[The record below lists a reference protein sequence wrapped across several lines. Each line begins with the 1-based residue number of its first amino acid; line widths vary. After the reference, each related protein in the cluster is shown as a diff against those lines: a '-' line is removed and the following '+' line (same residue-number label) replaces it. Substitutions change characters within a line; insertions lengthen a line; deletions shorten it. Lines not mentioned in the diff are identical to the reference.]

1 MTLEGTRLTQT
12 ALAKALGVSQ
22 PSVSK
27 AVSEGRLTPGPDGR
41 FILSEAVDEWFSKTD
56 MTRSRAVRPSRQ
68 AEGAQTQAR
77 RALETVDFAL
87 EPSESDEPA
96 ERDDGALRPD
106 EIRRRLKAGEAMTFA
121 EARTAN
127 EILKARQADIK
138 LDELEGRLIPAA
150 DVQALREAEH
160 IGLRDRLR
168 AIPMAVTERL
178 LDAAKQGASASV
190 VARMLL
196 TEIDAA
202 LEDAGAAEVV
212 VETAA

>member
-1 MTLEGTRLTQT
+1 
-12 ALAKALGVSQ
+12 
-22 PSVSK
+22 
-27 AVSEGRLTPGPDGR
+27 
-41 FILSEAVDEWFSKTD
+41 
-56 MTRSRAVRPSRQ
+56 
-68 AEGAQTQAR
+68 
-77 RALETVDFAL
+77 VDFAL
-87 EPSESDEPA
+87 EPSDSDEPA
-96 ERDDGALRPD
+96 GRDDGALRPD
-106 EIRRRLKAGEAMTFA
+106 EIRRRLKAGEALTFA

-127 EILKARQADIK
+127 EILKARAADIK

-150 DVQALREAEH
+150 DVQALREAEN

-190 VARMLL
+190 VARMLF